1 MEAVNNELTQYILYH
16 EAVRELLDTTDPL
29 TALAWIS
36 AIDVAVRDFCRS
48 AEQYAAIDAEL
59 QQLADSESESTL
71 EEDW

>member
-1 MEAVNNELTQYILYH
+1 MEAVNNELTQYIIDH
-16 EAVRELLDTTDPL
+16 EAVRELLLGADPL

-48 AEQYAAIDAEL
+48 AEQYAAADAEL